1 MPKEV
6 IQSSYAKQQSRINS
20 ILRKISEY
28 ESIHKFE
35 LMESMRIT
43 ISEYNKL
50 KPLLE
55 FNGLK
60 HGVELSGNHWISNK
74 KEINPIKTE
83 LKDIEIE

>member
-1 MPKEV
+1 
-6 IQSSYAKQQSRINS
+6 
-20 ILRKISEY
+20 
-28 ESIHKFE
+28 
-35 LMESMRIT
+35 MESMQIT

>member
-1 MPKEV
+1 MRDK
-6 IQSSYAKQQSRINS
+6 IQSAYIKQQSRINS

-35 LMESMRIT
+35 LMESMQIT

-60 HGVELSGNHWISNK
+60 HGIEFSGNFWTSTK
-74 KEINPIKTE
+74 KKINPIKEE